1 MLIGICDSQPR
12 EREDLRKK
20 LLDYLR
26 QAKLAGTILAY
37 SSSSDLL
44 STARESAF
52 DVLFLETVFPESTGL
67 SAAWTIRRLLPK
79 CHIIFHTHSRAY
91 ALEAFDIG
99 AVHYL
104 LKSVSPKKLSEA
116 MARCVHEA
124 AAQKSGFLE
133 IIVARTKIQIRQEH
147 IHYLESFG
155 KQTCIHTG
163 FRDYFTWNSIT
174 HIEQL
179 LNPQSFLRIQRS
191 YLIHMGFIQYLTGKT
206 CTLVDGT
213 VLSVSRKYC
222 GPVKAKYAAYLR
234 AGLGTP

>member
-1 MLIGICDSQPR
+1 MLIGICDSQPQ

-26 QAKLAGTILAY
+26 QAKLTGTILAY

-44 STARESAF
+44 SAARRSAF

-67 SAAWTIRRLLPK
+67 SAAWTVCLLLPK

-104 LKSVSPKKLSEA
+104 LKPISPQKLSEA
-116 MARCVHEA
+116 MARCVHA
-124 AAQKSGFLE
+124 ADAPKSGTLE
-133 IIVARTKIQIRQEH
+133 IVVARTRIQIRQEH

-163 FRDYFTWNSIT
+163 LRDYLTWNSIT

-179 LNPQSFLRIQRS
+179 LNPQNFLRIQRS
-191 YLIHMGFIQYLTGKT
+191 YLIHMDFIQYLNGKI

>member
-1 MLIGICDSQPR
+1 MTIGICDSQPQ

-26 QAKLAGTILAY
+26 QAKLTGTILAY

-44 STARESAF
+44 SAARWSAF
-52 DVLFLETVFPESTGL
+52 DILFLETVLPESTGL
-67 SAAWTIRRLLPK
+67 SAAWTVRRLLPK
-79 CHIIFHTHSRAY
+79 CHIIFQTHSRAY

-104 LKSVSPKKLSEA
+104 LKPVSPRKLSEA
-116 MARCVHEA
+116 MARCVHKA
-124 AAQKSGFLE
+124 AAPKIGTLE
-133 IIVARTKIQIRQEH
+133 IIVARNKIQVRQEH

-163 FRDYFTWNSIT
+163 FRDYLTWNSIT

-179 LNPQSFLRIQRS
+179 LDPQSFLRIQRS
-191 YLIHMGFIQYLTGKT
+191 YLIHMGFIQCLNGKT
-206 CTLVDGT
+206 CTLIDGT

-222 GPVKAKYAAYLR
+222 GSVKAKYAAYLHSN
-234 AGLGTP
+234 LPPP

>member
-1 MLIGICDSQPR
+1 MLIGICDSQPQ

-26 QAKLAGTILAY
+26 QTKLAGIILAY

-44 STARESAF
+44 SAARGSAF
-52 DVLFLETVFPESTGL
+52 DILFLETVFPESAGL
-67 SAAWTIRRLLPK
+67 SAAWTVRCLLPK
-79 CHIIFHTHSRAY
+79 CHIIFHTHSQAY
-91 ALEAFDIG
+91 ALEAFDLG

-104 LKSVSPKKLSEA
+104 LKPVSPKKLSEA

-124 AAQKSGFLE
+124 AAPESGFLE
-133 IIVARTKIQIRQEH
+133 IIVARNKIQVRQEH
-147 IHYLESFG
+147 IRYLESFG
-155 KQTCIHTG
+155 KQTCIHIG

-174 HIEQL
+174 HIEQM

-191 YLIHMGFIQYLTGKT
+191 YLIHMGFIQYLNGKT
-206 CTLVDGT
+206 CTLIDGT

-222 GPVKAKYAAYLR
+222 GSVKAKYAAYLHSSLR
-234 AGLGTP
+234 TP

>member
-1 MLIGICDSQPR
+1 M
-12 EREDLRKK
+12 
-20 LLDYLR
+20 LDYLR
-26 QAKLAGTILAY
+26 QAKLTGTILAY

-44 STARESAF
+44 SAARWSAF

-67 SAAWTIRRLLPK
+67 SAAWTVRRLLPK

-104 LKSVSPKKLSEA
+104 LKPISPQKLSEA
-116 MARCVHEA
+116 MARCVHA
-124 AAQKSGFLE
+124 ADAPKSGLLE
-133 IIVARTKIQIRQEH
+133 IVVARTRIQIRQEH
-147 IHYLESFG
+147 IRYLESFG

-163 FRDYFTWNSIT
+163 FRDYLTWNSIT

-179 LNPQSFLRIQRS
+179 LNPQIFLRIQRS

-213 VLSVSRKYC
+213 ALSVSRKYC